1 MNAKE
6 TMRLMMGFEAQKC
19 IDSLETLGELARGLD
34 YEDVAKKLE
43 SAREHTEA
51 AAMGLHI
58 QELFSEGR
66 DE

>member
-19 IDSLETLGELARGLD
+19 IDALEALAEIAGSLD
-34 YEDVAKKLE
+34 YKDVEKQLE
-43 SAREHTEA
+43 SAREHVEA
-51 AAMGLHI
+51 AATGLHI
-58 QELFSEGR
+58 QELFSEDR

>member
-1 MNAKE
+1 MNARE
-6 TMRLMMGFEAQKC
+6 VTRIMMGFEAQKC

-34 YEDVAKKLE
+34 YEDVAEKLE
-43 SAREHTEA
+43 SAREHVEA

-58 QELFSEGR
+58 PELFSEGR

>member
-19 IDSLETLGELARGLD
+19 IDLLETLGELARGLD
-34 YEDVAKKLE
+34 YEDAAKKLE
-43 SAREHTEA
+43 SAREYTEA
-51 AAMGLHI
+51 AATGLHL
-58 QELFSEGR
+58 QELFSEGK

>member
-6 TMRLMMGFEAQKC
+6 VTRLMMGFEAQKC
-19 IDSLETLGELARGLD
+19 IDSLEALSEIARGLD

-58 QELFSEGR
+58 QELFSEGK

>member
-1 MNAKE
+1 MNARE
-6 TMRLMMGFEAQKC
+6 VTRIMVGFEAQKC

-43 SAREHTEA
+43 SAREYTGA
-51 AAMGLHI
+51 AAMGLHL
-58 QELFSEGR
+58 QELFSEGK